1 MKVLITIVLIYLVI
15 CLLCF
20 LNKCFQKLKLSP
32 VRTLC
37 ASDDRL
43 KGAKIFGN
51 TIKTPI
57 AINEAGYIG
66 FVLRGSK
73 FVFSIKDVNG
83 FNVTIDEREIA
94 RYRGNSTAYARR
106 NKRIISQTNTSG
118 TISKE
123 TKIHG
128 MELLFKINNF
138 NTPTVAVPLLSHTI
152 TKGSFFEKMLTNEIT
167 ELTGTLKVI
176 ERLKHRA

>member
-83 FNVTIDEREIA
+83 FNVTIDIC
-94 RYRGNSTAYARR
+94 
-106 NKRIISQTNTSG
+106 KTS
-118 TISKE
+118 ID
-123 TKIHG
+123 
-128 MELLFKINNF
+128 LFYKLGFYSVKSPMNAFIC
-138 NTPTVAVPLLSHTI
+138 
-152 TKGSFFEKMLTNEIT
+152 
-167 ELTGTLKVI
+167 
-176 ERLKHRA
+176 